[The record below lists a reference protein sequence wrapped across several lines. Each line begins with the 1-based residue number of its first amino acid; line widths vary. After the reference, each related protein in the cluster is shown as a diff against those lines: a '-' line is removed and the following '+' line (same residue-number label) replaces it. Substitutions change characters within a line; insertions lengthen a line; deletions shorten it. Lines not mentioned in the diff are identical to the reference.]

1 MKQLITLLLLV
12 FFIQSPAQK
21 IDLSVTPNPAHEIIN
36 IKADSEITN
45 VTIFDILGKK
55 ILERDGNTTTM
66 DIGALRPG
74 IYIIKVTSNE
84 QAACRKFVKE

>member
-12 FFIQSPAQK
+12 FFIQAPAQK
-21 IDLSVTPNPAHEIIN
+21 IDLAVTPNPAREIIN
-36 IKADSEITN
+36 IEFDNAITN

-55 ILERDGNTTTM
+55 IIERDGNATTIE
-66 DIGALRPG
+66 IGALPPG
-74 IYIIKVTSNE
+74 IYIIKVASND

>member
-12 FFIQSPAQK
+12 FFIQAPAQK
-21 IDLSVTPNPAHEIIN
+21 IDLTVTPNPAREIIN
-36 IKADSEITN
+36 IEFDNAITN

-55 ILERDGNTTTM
+55 IIERDGNTTTI
-66 DIGALRPG
+66 DIGALPPG
-74 IYIIKVTSNE
+74 IYIIKVASND